1 MAELGK
7 AYVQIVPSAD
17 GISGSIS
24 SVLSGEASS
33 AGDEA
38 GGLLSES
45 MVTALKVGLTGAG
58 IGAII
63 STAIGKVG
71 EFATLGDAV
80 DKNSQKMGISAK
92 AYQEWD
98 AVLQHSGTS
107 IESVKSSFKTLANA
121 AQDGNDAFEK
131 IGLSMEEVQSMS
143 TEDLFGAVIN
153 GLQGMEEGTE
163 RAALANDLLGRGAME
178 MGALL
183 NTSAEDTQAMRDRV
197 SELGGVLSDDAVKG
211 AAAYKDSL
219 QDMQTALS
227 AVANGLLSQFMP
239 GFTQVMD
246 GITALFSGDSET
258 GIGLI
263 KDGLSGIVGTIIE
276 AVPQL
281 IEGGIQLVTSV
292 VQGISEHLPELISTG
307 SEMAISALDGFLAN
321 LPQMMEAGFNALSNL
336 VQGIA
341 NNLPSLITQGA
352 ALVATLAA
360 TIASHLP
367 EILQKGLELLGQL
380 LAGIIQAIP
389 QIPGTIMEI
398 INNIKGEFEKFNW
411 LEIGTNII
419 KGIASGV
426 TSAAKLIKDAA
437 MEAAKQAFQAVKD
450 FFGIKSPSKLMRDE
464 VGAYIPAGLAEGIL
478 DNEDMVTDAMD
489 SLSAKATG
497 TITANVS
504 GTMGRYAAQTAN
516 GATGSPVTINVYQQE
531 GEDGVALAR
540 RVADLVNNDVARR
553 KAVFA

>member
-24 SVLSGEASS
+24 NVLSGEASS

-38 GGLLSES
+38 GGLLSS
-45 MVTALKVGLTGAG
+45 GMVSALKAGLAAAG

-71 EFATLGDAV
+71 DFATLGDAV

-107 IESVKSSFKTLANA
+107 MESVKSSFKTLANA
-121 AQDGNDAFEK
+121 AQDGNEAFEK

-143 TEDLFGAVIN
+143 TEDLFGAVIS

-197 SELGGVLSDDAVKG
+197 SELGGVLSDEAVKG

-219 QDMQTALS
+219 QDMQTAM
-227 AVANGLLSQFMP
+227 AGVANGLLSEFMP

-246 GITALFSGDSET
+246 GITELFAGDSAT
-258 GIGLI
+258 GIGMI
-263 KDGLSGIVGTIIE
+263 KDGLGSIVGTIIE

-281 IEGGIQLVTSV
+281 IEGGVQLVTSV
-292 VQGISEHLPELISTG
+292 VQGISEHLPELLSTG

-336 VQGIA
+336 VQGIV
-341 NNLPSLITQGA
+341 NNLPTLISQGA

-360 TIASHLP
+360 TIGSHLP

-380 LAGIIQAIP
+380 IAGIIAAIP
-389 QIPGTIMEI
+389 QIPGAVMQV
-398 INNIKGEFEKFNW
+398 INSITTQFSGFDW
-411 LEIGTNII
+411 GAIGHNLIEGVAR
-419 KGIASGV
+419 GI
-426 TSAAKLIKDAA
+426 TSAASLIKDAA
-437 MEAAKQAFQAVKD
+437 LEAAKQAYRSILN
-450 FFGIKSPSKLMRDE
+450 FFGINSPSRLMRDE
-464 VGAYIPAGLAEGIL
+464 VGKYIPAGLAEGIL
-478 DNEDMVTDAMD
+478 ENTDMVTDAMD
-489 SLSAKATG
+489 NLSTKATG
-497 TITANVS
+497 TISANVQ
-504 GTMGRYAAQTAN
+504 GTMRYAPASSGGVA
-516 GATGSPVTINVYQQE
+516 GAPVTINVYQRD
-531 GEDGVALAR
+531 GEDGEALAR
-540 RVADLVNNDVARR
+540 RVADLVNSDVARR

>member
-1 MAELGK
+1 MPDLGK
-7 AYVQIVPSAD
+7 AYVQIVPSAE

-24 SVLSGEASS
+24 NVLSGEASS
-33 AGDEA
+33 AGNEA
-38 GGLLSES
+38 GGLLSDG
-45 MVTALKVGLTGAG
+45 MVTALKAGLAAAG
-58 IGAII
+58 VGAIV

-71 EFATLGDAV
+71 DFAQLGDAI

-131 IGLSMEEVQSMS
+131 IGLSMEEVQAMS

-197 SELGGVLSDDAVKG
+197 SELGGVLSDEAVKG
-211 AAAYKDSL
+211 AAAYQDSL
-219 QDMQTALS
+219 QDMQTALKS
-227 AVANGLLSQFMP
+227 VANGLLSEFLP
-239 GFTQVMD
+239 GFTQVMN
-246 GITALFSGDSET
+246 GITALFSGDSES

-263 KDGLSGIVGTIIE
+263 RDGLTGIVGTITE
-276 AVPQL
+276 AVPRL
-281 IEGGIQLVTSV
+281 IEGGAQLVTGV
-292 VQGISEHLPELISTG
+292 LQGISDNLPELLATG
-307 SEMAISALDGFLAN
+307 GQMALSALDGFLAD
-321 LPQMMEAGFNALSNL
+321 LPQMMEAGFQALSSL
-336 VQGIA
+336 VQGIV
-341 NNLPSLITQGA
+341 NNLPALITQGA
-352 ALVATLAA
+352 ALVAALAS

-367 EILQKGLELLGQL
+367 EILQKGIELLGQL

-389 QIPGTIMEI
+389 QIPGAIMQI
-398 INNIKGEFEKFNW
+398 INSIKGEFEKFNW

-419 KGIASGV
+419 KGIANGISG
-426 TSAAKLIKDAA
+426 AAKLIRDAA
-437 MEAAKQAFQAVKD
+437 MEAARQAFNAVKS
-450 FFGIKSPSKLMRDE
+450 FFGIESPSKLMRDE
-464 VGAYIPAGLAEGIL
+464 IGAFIPAGIAAGIIG
-478 DNEDMVTDAMD
+478 NEDMVTDAMD

-504 GTMGRYAAQTAN
+504 GTMGRYATQTAN
-516 GATGSPVTINVYQQE
+516 TAPGSPVTINVYQRD
-531 GEDGVALAR
+531 GEDSVALAR